1 MGRRAPDLLRPPSTR
16 TRELPPPASV
26 NLSPGYSLRPYCD
39 DPLVSSFC
47 PTPVQRPRIKAWLIL
62 MPIPQFP
69 HLYNRAFVWQ
79 YARHR
84 RRKEK
89 PFVEARGGSDCME
102 LRDGPKE
109 ALGLELQQDRAH
121 SLDGWPLWGTQTTE
135 KLNLGAQ
142 FFSLFS
148 YLHSLSSRLS
158 SRDPIKCCLFT
169 DDSQVFPPARTFS
182 PLFSRHE
189 DPTQHLHLDV

>member
-1 MGRRAPDLLRPPSTR
+1 MDRAVPCKVLWPLISSVFSPS
-16 TRELPPPASV
+16 LCFFFI
-26 NLSPGYSLRPYCD
+26 SPWAG
-39 DPLVSSFC
+39 
-47 PTPVQRPRIKAWLIL
+47 
-62 MPIPQFP
+62 
-69 HLYNRAFVWQ
+69 
-79 YARHR
+79 
-84 RRKEK
+84 KEK
-89 PFVEARGGSDCME
+89 PFAEAGGGSDCME
-102 LRDGPKE
+102 LRDGPEE

-121 SLDGWPLWGTQTTE
+121 SLDGWPLWGNQSTE

-158 SRDPIKCCLFT
+158 SRDPVKCCLFT